1 MLGVSR
7 AISAEAWRPDPGPH
21 GCALMER
28 LAITDALSL
37 DNDFRIYRY
46 GPQRRRAFTVHP

>member
-1 MLGVSR
+1 M
-7 AISAEAWRPDPGPH
+7 SAEAWRPDPGPH

-28 LAITDALSL
+28 LAITYALSL

-46 GPQRRRAFTVHP
+46 GPRRRRAFTVHP